1 MLRIPVMEIARI
13 VTKLLPAIGPM
24 TWFLQTCAGQ
34 LAPDPSDGDHEHSD
48 VVPVMG
54 LHVLTLRAWLLPNL
68 SDGDRERGDVLPA
81 MGT

>member
-1 MLRIPVMEIARI
+1 
-13 VTKLLPAIGPM
+13 
-24 TWFLQTCAGQ
+24 
-34 LAPDPSDGDHEHSD
+34 
-48 VVPVMG
+48 MG